1 LNTLAVNLSIVQ
13 RPGDSHALCFLD
25 QARYLRY
32 HLARLGVDCLLSKN
46 RLTRDRLN
54 IVFGA
59 HKGFDRELADGF
71 PCVILNLE
79 QIGRDGASL
88 PPAYFELLA
97 SVPTLDYDPANQKA
111 YQTALAGPCVRFLD
125 APYLRNGRSMLRL
138 EDRPLDLL
146 FFGSINER
154 RRRLIERIEAAG
166 CRIAM
171 FDQAL
176 YGPERDSIIAQAKA
190 VLNLHFYETGR
201 LEQARISH
209 CLSLGTPVISER
221 KFDAEIPSE
230 FEGAVFWAPGDAI
243 AAFVAQTLA
252 APDFQSEAER
262 KIAQFRGADPLQ
274 SLRPLVE
281 FLSRLARDHA
291 TARRKAPAAA
301 LRRLNLGSGKDYL
314 PGWINVDILERSQP
328 DLVLDLSRKIT
339 LPITLRSATLGEV
352 TLAPGSL
359 QVIHANNV
367 LEHVGDLPTLMT
379 NALDLLAD
387 DGILAIEVP
396 YERARTAWQD
406 PTHVRAMNENSWI
419 YYTDWFWYLGW
430 FNHRFAIAHFEYLD
444 ERLAPC
450 EREAAGFMRVLLRKV
465 ATTLQ
470 ERMTARMMRADFGPD
485 LQDDGPPAKPT
496 HAIASALAETGANGA
511 AMPASQVLTAPG
523 ADVRRARAPNR

>member
-1 LNTLAVNLSIVQ
+1 
-13 RPGDSHALCFLD
+13 
-25 QARYLRY
+25 
-32 HLARLGVDCLLSKN
+32 
-46 RLTRDRLN
+46 
-54 IVFGA
+54 
-59 HKGFDRELADGF
+59 
-71 PCVILNLE
+71 
-79 QIGRDGASL
+79 
-88 PPAYFELLA
+88 
-97 SVPTLDYDPANQKA
+97 
-111 YQTALAGPCVRFLD
+111 VR
-125 APYLRNGRSMLRL
+125 
-138 EDRPLDLL
+138 
-146 FFGSINER
+146 
-154 RRRLIERIEAAG
+154 
-166 CRIAM
+166 
-171 FDQAL
+171 
-176 YGPERDSIIAQAKA
+176 
-190 VLNLHFYETGR
+190 
-201 LEQARISH
+201 
-209 CLSLGTPVISER
+209 SER
-221 KFDAEIPSE
+221 KFAAEIPSE

-262 KIAQFRGADPLQ
+262 KLAQFRGADPLQ